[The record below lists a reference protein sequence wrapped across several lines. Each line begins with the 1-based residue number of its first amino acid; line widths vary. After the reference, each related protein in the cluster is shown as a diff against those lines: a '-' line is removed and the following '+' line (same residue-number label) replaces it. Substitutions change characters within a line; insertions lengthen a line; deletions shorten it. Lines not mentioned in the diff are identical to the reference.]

1 MAPWKRTRQ
10 THADARLSAL
20 PSHPAQTRRV
30 LNGHSIRKSRSENI
44 WTVFNGQPFYKSAQ
58 LERSGAELLFHP
70 HKVSLCYTNCWRD
83 WDERLEWLN
92 YNKHFLNVWSA
103 FKSRTTHRLTL
114 FWSERVVRGEPKFR
128 RRSSPRPQRCGSP
141 ARLLPWYL
149 PIDREHRR

>member
-30 LNGHSIRKSRSENI
+30 LNGHSVRKSRSENI

-103 FKSRTTHRLTL
+103 FKSRTTHRLKRC
-114 FWSERVVRGEPKFR
+114 FEARESSEAS
-128 RRSSPRPQRCGSP
+128 RSSAGAVLLVLSGVGV
-141 ARLLPWYL
+141 RL
-149 PIDREHRR
+149 DCCRGTCQ